1 MDHHIRIKNM
11 FFILFVLFSPTSI
24 VVAQTS
30 SENIN
35 KKVITGHLENSVTK
49 EPLTDAKVDLL
60 SSDSSF
66 IDSTRTIYDEFGY
79 PTRYS
84 YFKFEITHPGHYLI
98 RCSLPYYKMLYIP
111 VNIKFHK
118 RETEIFLG
126 KFQMQWDPQDRHLLK
141 EKIVKATKIKFYHN
155 GDTLVYNADAF
166 QLADG
171 SMLDMLI
178 KQLPGV
184 VLKNNGQIFV
194 NGKFVS
200 SLLLNGMPFIV

>member
-1 MDHHIRIKNM
+1 
-11 FFILFVLFSPTSI
+11 
-24 VVAQTS
+24 
-30 SENIN
+30 
-35 KKVITGHLENSVTK
+35 
-49 EPLTDAKVDLL
+49 
-60 SSDSSF
+60 
-66 IDSTRTIYDEFGY
+66 
-79 PTRYS
+79 
-84 YFKFEITHPGHYLI
+84 
-98 RCSLPYYKMLYIP
+98 
-111 VNIKFHK
+111 
-118 RETEIFLG
+118 
-126 KFQMQWDPQDRHLLK
+126 MQWDPQDRHLLK